1 MPVKTKKGVVLQ
13 SLKNIESLFEF
24 GGEISPFLE
33 ELFKFLSDLMPIL
46 AKARHSLEH
55 TTAAMPGVSENIA
68 SAEQTAES
76 AAHSIMDTAEQINTG
91 LNDLIAK
98 EPDGETRAALVLL
111 TEKISDISMALQF
124 QDITSQHL
132 KQASQIVEA
141 IQTRMVKLFE
151 ALQDVGEKNELV
163 KSLVDKYTEGAEED
177 RIIDTADKIR
187 MDEAITQA
195 DIDALFG
202 S

>member
-1 MPVKTKKGVVLQ
+1 MKTKKGAVLQ
-13 SLKNIESLFEF
+13 SLMNIESLFEF
-24 GGEISPFLE
+24 GGEIAPFLE
-33 ELFKFLSDLMPIL
+33 ELFNFLSDLMPIL
-46 AKARHSLEH
+46 AKANKSLEN
-55 TTAAMPGVSENIA
+55 TTSAMPEASENIA
-68 SAEQTAES
+68 NAEQMAES
-76 AAHSIMDTAEQINTG
+76 AAHTIMDTADQVYTG

-98 EPDGETRAALVLL
+98 ETEGETKEALAVLA
-111 TEKISDISMALQF
+111 ENISEISMALQF

-151 ALQDVGEKNELV
+151 ALQGIGDHNELV
-163 KSLVDKYTEGAEED
+163 KTLVEKYTEQGGED
-177 RIIDTADKIR
+177 EAIDTTDTIR
-187 MDEAITQA
+187 KDDAITQA